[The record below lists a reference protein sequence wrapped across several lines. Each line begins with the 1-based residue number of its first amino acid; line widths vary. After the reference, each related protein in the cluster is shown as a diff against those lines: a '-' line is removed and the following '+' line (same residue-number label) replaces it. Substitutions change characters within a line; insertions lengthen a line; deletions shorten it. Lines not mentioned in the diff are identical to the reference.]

1 MTKEKMV
8 YVMNVDWNWIKQR
21 PQFLA
26 EQLSDKYDLQVIYR
40 YKYNRSELT
49 KDETKP
55 LFKLT
60 RIFTV
65 PFINKLP
72 FFARFNNLLFLLVVR
87 FFVTLTK
94 PSILYLTNPEQV
106 DAIPRN
112 YKGTVIYDC
121 MDYHKAFI
129 NDKNSYNQLETK
141 EKELLEQ
148 SNIVLFTSEDL
159 RLKILRDYPLN
170 YVNKTIEVVRNGYDG
185 EVLEDNEILLHPRNI
200 EALKITYIG
209 TVSHW
214 FDFDIIKKII
224 EEFDFV
230 TFDIIGPT
238 SHIPLPEIDRV
249 NYVGSV
255 PHSELVSHVKNTD
268 VLIMPFVVNEIVE
281 AVDPVKLYEYI
292 NFNRDFLSVYYPEI
306 DRFKEFGYLYSNFN
320 DIKQAIQTIRN
331 NNELKYSSEMRLKF
345 LESNKWSDR
354 AIQIVKAI
362 EKEDKK

>member
-1 MTKEKMV
+1 MSKEKMV

-26 EQLSDKYDLQVIYR
+26 EQLSDKYDLQVLYR

-49 KDETKP
+49 KDETTP

-60 RIFTV
+60 RIFTI

-72 FFARFNNLLFLLVVR
+72 FFARFNNILFLLVVR
-87 FFVTLTK
+87 FVVNLTR
-94 PSILYLTNPEQV
+94 PAILYLTNPEQV

-129 NDKNSYNQLETK
+129 NDKIRYNRLEIK

-159 RLKILRDYPLN
+159 RLKILRDYPLD
-170 YVNKTIEVVRNGYDG
+170 YVDKTIEVVRNGYDG
-185 EVLEDNEILLHPRNI
+185 EVLEENEILLHSRNR

-209 TVSHW
+209 TVSYW
-214 FDFDIIKKII
+214 FDFDIIRKII

-238 SHIPLPEIDRV
+238 SHITLPEIDRV
-249 NYVGSV
+249 NFVGSV
-255 PHSELVSHVKNTD
+255 PHSELVSYMKDTD

-306 DRFKEFGYLYSNFN
+306 DRFKEFAYLYSNF
-320 DIKQAIQTIRN
+320 DDVKQAIQVIRN
-331 NNELKYSSEMRLKF
+331 SKELKYSREMRQKF
-345 LESNKWSDR
+345 LESNKWSNR
-354 AIQIVKAI
+354 ANQIIKVI
-362 EKEDKK
+362 EKRG